1 MPYLR
6 LGMPSLFLYQLHCL
20 FIAADEPYFNFIAR
34 PHRDFLNDSRSQRI
48 VIFLDLHIFGRQQHF
63 RLTDFF
69 LSGGAVL
76 DAFFQTL
83 NFTIQLFQPVIE
95 KRRILIEVQG
105 HFQQSV
111 KFLLGLLQLL
121 LQIGL
126 CAFAGLD
133 VMQDT
138 VDLGSDFIGKVC
150 SQILHRFQ
158 NGTVQFF
165 FRDGR

>member
-83 NFTIQLFQPVIE
+83 NFTIQLFQPVIQ
-95 KRRILIEVQG
+95 KRGILIEG
-105 HFQQSV
+105 RRPRQS
-111 KFLLGLLQLL
+111 
-121 LQIGL
+121 
-126 CAFAGLD
+126 C
-133 VMQDT
+133 
-138 VDLGSDFIGKVC
+138 
-150 SQILHRFQ
+150 
-158 NGTVQFF
+158 
-165 FRDGR
+165 